1 MLQVL
6 RRPQRL
12 LSLRRPEA
20 EDVAVVVLDVREEA
34 AMPPANALGD
44 QHRIRG
50 LGGRLERREEPFG
63 QRAVGPFPVTL
74 LR

>member
-1 MLQVL
+1 
-6 RRPQRL
+6 
-12 LSLRRPEA
+12 
-20 EDVAVVVLDVREEA
+20 VAVVVLDVREEA